1 MTQQMQ
7 RLISRVDGLP
17 STITPVSI
25 IGPSSTENQAS
36 LKAPT
41 PRAVRPRRRKNG
53 CPRADWMSGRVP
65 PEIERLALT
74 EATEIRLDLVAAGL
88 M

>member
-1 MTQQMQ
+1 
-7 RLISRVDGLP
+7 
-17 STITPVSI
+17 
-25 IGPSSTENQAS
+25 
-36 LKAPT
+36 
-41 PRAVRPRRRKNG
+41 
-53 CPRADWMSGRVP
+53 MSGRVP